1 MVNDRASQI
10 AEKNNTEV
18 TKETKQQAIK
28 QIVSERII
36 VRIAASQED
45 ADLLNKLLKAGVIRP
60 FYSAEEATAEEKAQ
74 PGFKP
79 KGKLFV
85 GEQIVDG
92 KRFTTEV
99 FQIDSKKRQELESDK
114 ELGDTYKKIF
124 SRLQLLEFSSSTK
137 ESSKILEERLKNKE
151 MKTINTTPIQDYIN
165 AINNPELYDQFDYKS
180 EEEYLK
186 ATKQAAIES
195 LTKDLSLFQTLDL
208 DLNELRQVESISGAS
223 KANIVKQREVEI
235 ENLLIGL
242 VKQIQNNPKLKNNIL
257 VTDAIQTVERAAGR
271 TRGGIFQ
278 AYNFNDTII
287 LTPAIT
293 LDKDRAARVLE
304 EEALEVNLKNKLG
317 FNFLN
322 PGATGSVKRIISQVK
337 RISNERIKDSKG
349 KPTKKLTARAFEA
362 RKILKELIN
371 KYSDT
376 KQGNFEFFVTLTQNL
391 YGEKGTNYDSVQD
404 LFKLLDNKYK
414 DDINASILSSYS
426 GAVRDSLVEKM
437 PIREKEKAED
447 IKTETETKG
456 KTEVEK
462 FIETT
467 PDTPAKKLR
476 RQSRKIQEAKQK
488 AIKSVEKQIKTLP
501 DPIQIEFAK
510 EVLRILTSEEY
521 SDDSKVER
529 KRKRALRKLH
539 TTYPQITYSF
549 LPNENTPDYDQEIEN
564 TETSSSDMEFD
575 STHGDRFFREKI
587 PQQIISKS
595 NRRTGTMYILML
607 RDADWFINAISSYE
621 NYVKFKNSDPVSS
634 LELLVQEI
642 AQNNTLEE
650 MRSFHRAN
658 ISNHIQR
665 YVKQLNGTMVVANA
679 ITPFEEMYNSVLD
692 VHDNPDLKLEHYEKL
707 LPLIDKG
714 FIV

>member
-1 MVNDRASQI
+1 
-10 AEKNNTEV
+10 
-18 TKETKQQAIK
+18 
-28 QIVSERII
+28 
-36 VRIAASQED
+36 
-45 ADLLNKLLKAGVIRP
+45 
-60 FYSAEEATAEEKAQ
+60 
-74 PGFKP
+74 
-79 KGKLFV
+79 
-85 GEQIVDG
+85 
-92 KRFTTEV
+92 
-99 FQIDSKKRQELESDK
+99 
-114 ELGDTYKKIF
+114 
-124 SRLQLLEFSSSTK
+124 
-137 ESSKILEERLKNKE
+137 
-151 MKTINTTPIQDYIN
+151 
-165 AINNPELYDQFDYKS
+165 
-180 EEEYLK
+180 
-186 ATKQAAIES
+186 
-195 LTKDLSLFQTLDL
+195 
-208 DLNELRQVESISGAS
+208 
-223 KANIVKQREVEI
+223 
-235 ENLLIGL
+235 
-242 VKQIQNNPKLKNNIL
+242 
-257 VTDAIQTVERAAGR
+257 
-271 TRGGIFQ
+271 Q

-707 LPLIDKG
+707 LPLIDKEINDLTARDVAVILAVVEENTGIPANVLNDINRQRNNSIVRRIMTLTSEDLEIKVSEKGKKNIKNKARLKDTILHGAKLDGSIKVVRKGKEIIIKKPLFG
-714 FIV
+714 FSEKDGVPEGILASIMNSDINEFRVTPMFTNVEKAQKSSIRGDSHFDNVIDKLYKNLNVSEELDK